1 MKTIT
6 FIDSIGR
13 TILGEEVSVCD
24 TSLKVKNPV
33 MINVV
38 QTQNGQ
44 LQVQLIPLFFSE
56 FIQDSAKV
64 EGSSWTYN
72 RASVVLGEVEVDSRL
87 LEQYTRILQSF
98 SAPSQPQGGSGEP
111 VIKLFDE

>member
-1 MKTIT
+1 MKIVT

-13 TILGEEVSVCD
+13 TLLGEEAEQTGSL
-24 TSLKVKNPV
+24 LKVKNPA
-33 MINVV
+33 MINVA

-56 FIQDSAKV
+56 FVSEEKKK
-64 EGSSWTYN
+64 EGTVWSYN
-72 RASVVLGEVEVDSRL
+72 LNTVVLGDVDLDARL
-87 LEQYTRILQSF
+87 VEQYTRIF
-98 SAPSQPQGGSGEP
+98 NAVPASAPAEQEP

>member
-13 TILGEEVSVCD
+13 TILGEELSVGD
-24 TSLKVKNPV
+24 GSLKVKNPV

-56 FIQDSAKV
+56 FIHESSKA
-64 EGSSWTYN
+64 EGSTWTYN
-72 RASVVLGEVEVDSRL
+72 LNNIVLGEVNVDSRL
-87 LEQYTRILQSF
+87 LEQYARVAQSF
-98 SAPSQPQGGSGEP
+98 LVPPQVEPSGDS

>member
-13 TILGEEVSVCD
+13 TILGEEVSLTD
-24 TSLKVKNPV
+24 SSLKVKNPV

-56 FIQDSAKV
+56 FIQDSGKA

-72 RASVVLGEVEVDSRL
+72 LATIVLGEVAVDSRL

-98 SAPSQPQGGSGEP
+98 SAPVQQQGSGDA